1 MTENI
6 GIREI
11 FDGDAMSLGRVKN
24 SVHYTQDIIIS
35 ELLARNP
42 EQSSAVYK
50 ETLSRLQDLLKQA
63 DATLIEAERALVL
76 PESLTAND
84 TF

>member
-24 SVHYTQDIIIS
+24 SVHYTQDIILS

-42 EQSSAVYK
+42 EQTSAVYK
-50 ETLSRLQDLLKQA
+50 ETLSRLQDLFKQA
-63 DATLIEAERALVL
+63 DTILIEAERALVL

>member
-1 MTENI
+1 
-6 GIREI
+6 
-11 FDGDAMSLGRVKN
+11 MSLGRVKN
-24 SVHYTQDIIIS
+24 SVHYTQDIILS

-42 EQSSAVYK
+42 EQTSAVYK
-50 ETLSRLQDLLKQA
+50 ETLSRLQDLFKQA
-63 DATLIEAERALVL
+63 DTILIEAERALVL

>member
-24 SVHYTQDIIIS
+24 SVHYTQDIILS

-42 EQSSAVYK
+42 EQTSAVYK
-50 ETLSRLQDLLKQA
+50 ETLSRLQDLFKQA
-63 DATLIEAERALVL
+63 DTILIEAERALVL
-76 PESLTAND
+76 HESLTAND